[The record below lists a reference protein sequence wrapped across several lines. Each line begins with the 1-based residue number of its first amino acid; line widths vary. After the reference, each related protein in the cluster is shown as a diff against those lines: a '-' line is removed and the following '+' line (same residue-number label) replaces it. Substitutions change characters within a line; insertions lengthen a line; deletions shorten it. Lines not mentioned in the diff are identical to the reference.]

1 MSRQAVLVLGLCLV
15 AATAQ
20 ADEAATPVP
29 VPVLEAV
36 PGCKHAKLG
45 RVSISIGT
53 KKATRPRGVGYDL
66 AFRKLGVVV
75 AQRGATAVVLRGR
88 EAAYVDR
95 VKHSDPRPVYIGLE
109 GLAIRLD
116 AASAGCAL
124 SPVDAGK
131 FAERSRG
138 AERIDA
144 STDNKA
150 F

>member
-1 MSRQAVLVLGLCLV
+1 MSRRTALALGLWWV
-15 AATAQ
+15 AASVQ
-20 ADEAATPVP
+20 AGEVTTPEP

-45 RVSISIGT
+45 RVSISLGT
-53 KKATRPRGVGYDL
+53 KKATRPRGVAYDL
-66 AFRKLGVVV
+66 AFRKLG
-75 AQRGATAVVLRGR
+75 AAASERGATAVVLRGH
-88 EAAYVDR
+88 EAAYDDR

-116 AASAGCAL
+116 AAAAGCAL
-124 SPVDAGK
+124 SLLDAGE

-144 STDNKA
+144 STENKA